1 MLIFL
6 FSLFLA
12 LTAFLLL
19 YAIIRKVILPQTSVR
34 QRIFALENNDNNAPI
49 EASKP
54 MVKKDGQRK
63 LREIPF
69 MERVVKPAGE
79 RLAESVSRM
88 TPKQVLALVEKRLV
102 MAGKAHEC
110 TAPQFVV
117 ICLIGALSMWFV
129 TFTLVGDGNFILIQK
144 IVFMLLGGVMGG
156 FMPIACLNTMMQ
168 KRQAEIARQLP
179 EVLDLLCV
187 SVQAGLSFDAALSKI
202 TGRMK
207 GELISEC
214 KRLQEDIRMGMV
226 RRTAMKNLASR
237 CDVQD
242 VSLFMTSVIQAERLG
257 TSMSK
262 TLKNQADNI
271 RERRR
276 QFVKAQAMKAPV
288 KIVFPLVLFIFPAL
302 FVVTLV
308 PTLLFLLKNM

>member
-1 MLIFL
+1 MLVML
-6 FSLFLA
+6 FSLSVSLVV
-12 LTAFLLL
+12 LLL
-19 YAIIRKVILPQTSVR
+19 LMSVIRKKILPQASVR
-34 QRIFALENNDNNAPI
+34 QRVLSLDASQSAPVV
-49 EASKP
+49 
-54 MVKKDGQRK
+54 MKKNDGQRK
-63 LREIPF
+63 LRDIPF

-79 RLAESVSRM
+79 QMAASISRFA
-88 TPKQVLALVEKRLV
+88 PKQLQALIEKRLV
-102 MAGKAHEC
+102 MAGKANEC
-110 TAPQFVV
+110 TPPQFMV
-117 ICLIGALSMWFV
+117 ICFVGALSMWFLM
-129 TFTLVGDGNFILIQK
+129 FTLGENSNYMLIQR
-144 IVFMLLGGVMGG
+144 VAFMLIGGILGGL
-156 FMPIACLNTMMQ
+156 MPVVCLNIMAQ

-187 SVQAGLSFDAALSKI
+187 SVQAGLSFDAALRKI
-202 TGRMK
+202 TDRMK

-226 RRTAMKNLASR
+226 RRTAMKNLAAR
-237 CDVQD
+237 CEVQD
-242 VSLFMTSVIQAERLG
+242 VSLFMTSIIQAERLG

-276 QFVKAQAMKAPV
+276 QYVKAEAMRAPV

-308 PTLLFLLKNM
+308 PTLLFLMKNM

>member
-1 MLIFL
+1 LVV
-6 FSLFLA
+6 
-12 LTAFLLL
+12 LLL
-19 YAIIRKVILPQTSVR
+19 LMSVIRKKILPQASVR
-34 QRIFALENNDNNAPI
+34 QRVLSLDASQSAPVVMKKNDR
-49 EASKP
+49 
-54 MVKKDGQRK
+54 QRK
-63 LREIPF
+63 LRDIPF

-79 RLAESVSRM
+79 QMATSISRLA
-88 TPKQVLALVEKRLV
+88 PKQLQALIEKRLV
-102 MAGKAHEC
+102 MAGKANEC
-110 TAPQFVV
+110 TPPQFMV
-117 ICLIGALSMWFV
+117 ICFVGALSMWFLM
-129 TFTLVGDGNFILIQK
+129 FTLGENSNYMLIQR
-144 IVFMLLGGVMGG
+144 VAFMLIGGILGGL
-156 FMPIACLNTMMQ
+156 MPVVCLNIMAQ

-187 SVQAGLSFDAALSKI
+187 SVQAGLSFDAALRKI
-202 TGRMK
+202 TDRMK

-226 RRTAMKNLASR
+226 RRTAMKNLAAR
-237 CDVQD
+237 CEVQD
-242 VSLFMTSVIQAERLG
+242 VSLFMTSIIQAERLG

-276 QFVKAQAMKAPV
+276 QYVKAEAMRAPV

-308 PTLLFLLKNM
+308 PTLLFLMKNM

>member
-1 MLIFL
+1 MLILL
-6 FSLFLA
+6 FALALSVTVFMIFLA
-12 LTAFLLL
+12 V
-19 YAIIRKVILPQTSVR
+19 IRKVILPQTSVR
-34 QRIFALENNDNNAPI
+34 QRIFALEQDVVPVPSSA
-49 EASKP
+49 EG
-54 MVKKDGQRK
+54 KKNGQRK

-69 MERVVKPAGE
+69 MERVVKPAG
-79 RLAESVSRM
+79 AYFTDSVSRLA
-88 TPKQVLALVEKRLV
+88 PKQVLAIIEKRLV
-102 MAGKAHEC
+102 MAGKAREC
-110 TAPQFVV
+110 TAPQFVA
-117 ICLIGALSMWFV
+117 ICLAGAISMWFV
-129 TFTLVGDGNFILIQK
+129 MFSLVGDSEYILIQK
-144 IVFMLLGGVMGG
+144 MAFMLLGGMLGG
-156 FMPIACLNTMMQ
+156 LMPLVCLNTMAQ

-187 SVQAGLSFDAALSKI
+187 SVQAGLSFDAALNKI

-207 GELISEC
+207 GELITEC

-237 CDVQD
+237 CEVQD
-242 VSLFMTSVIQAERLG
+242 VALFMTSIIQAERLG

-276 QFVKAQAMKAPV
+276 QYVKAEAMRAPV

-308 PTLLFLLKNM
+308 PTLLFLMRNM

>member
-6 FSLFLA
+6 FSMVLA
-12 LTAFLLL
+12 LTVFMIFFAV
-19 YAIIRKVILPQTSVR
+19 IRKVILPQTSVR
-34 QRIFALENNDNNAPI
+34 QRIFALDQNNAPV
-49 EASKP
+49 P
-54 MVKKDGQRK
+54 GTTVVKTDGQRK
-63 LREIPF
+63 IREIPF

-79 RLAESVSRM
+79 HIADTISHM
-88 TPKQVLALVEKRLV
+88 APKQVLALIEKRLV

-110 TAPQFVV
+110 TAPQFMV
-117 ICLIGALSMWFV
+117 IILIGALSMWFI
-129 TFTLVGDGNFILIQK
+129 TFTFVGDGNYILIQK
-144 IVFMLLGGVMGG
+144 VVFLLLGGILGG
-156 FMPIACLNTMMQ
+156 MMPVACLNTMVQ
-168 KRQAEIARQLP
+168 NRQAEIARQLP

-202 TGRMK
+202 TDRMK
-207 GELISEC
+207 GALISEC

-276 QFVKAQAMKAPV
+276 QYVKAEAMRAPV

-308 PTLLFLLKNM
+308 PTLLFLMRNM

>member
-1 MLIFL
+1 MLVML
-6 FSLFLA
+6 FSLSVSLVV
-12 LTAFLLL
+12 LLL
-19 YAIIRKVILPQTSVR
+19 LLSVIHKKILPQASVR
-34 QRIFALENNDNNAPI
+34 QRVLSLESAHSAPVVTQ
-49 EASKP
+49 KN
-54 MVKKDGQRK
+54 DGQRK
-63 LREIPF
+63 LRDIPF

-79 RLAESVSRM
+79 QIAASISRLA
-88 TPKQVLALVEKRLV
+88 PKQLQALIEKRLV
-102 MAGKAHEC
+102 MAGKANEC
-110 TAPQFVV
+110 TPPQFMV
-117 ICLIGALSMWFV
+117 ICFVGAISMWFLM
-129 TFTLVGDGNFILIQK
+129 FTLGENSNYMLIQR
-144 IVFMLLGGVMGG
+144 VAFMLIGVILGGL
-156 FMPIACLNTMMQ
+156 MPVVCLNIMAQ

-187 SVQAGLSFDAALSKI
+187 SVQAGLSFDAALRKI
-202 TGRMK
+202 TDRMK

-226 RRTAMKNLASR
+226 RRTAMKKLAAR
-237 CDVQD
+237 CAVQD
-242 VSLFMTSVIQAERLG
+242 VSLFMTSIIQAERLG

-276 QFVKAQAMKAPV
+276 QYVKAEAMRAPV

-308 PTLLFLLKNM
+308 PTLLFLMKNM

>member
-6 FSLFLA
+6 FSMVLA
-12 LTAFLLL
+12 LTVFMIFFAV
-19 YAIIRKVILPQTSVR
+19 IRKVILPQTSVR
-34 QRIFALENNDNNAPI
+34 QRIFALDQDGAPV
-49 EASKP
+49 ASTATPAKN
-54 MVKKDGQRK
+54 GQRK

-69 MERVVKPAGE
+69 MERVVKPVGE
-79 RLAESVSRM
+79 HMAESVSNLA
-88 TPKQVLALVEKRLV
+88 PKQVLSLIDKRLV
-102 MAGKAHEC
+102 MAGKSREC

-117 ICLIGALSMWFV
+117 ICLTGALSMWFV
-129 TFTLVGDGNFILIQK
+129 MFMLVGDSNYALIQK
-144 IVFMLLGGVMGG
+144 MVFMLLGGLLGG
-156 FMPIACLNTMMQ
+156 LMPLVCLNTMVQ

-179 EVLDLLCV
+179 EILDLLCV

-207 GELISEC
+207 GELITEC

-276 QFVKAQAMKAPV
+276 QYVKAEAMRAPV

-308 PTLLFLLKNM
+308 PTLLFLMRNM

>member
-1 MLIFL
+1 MLLML
-6 FSLFLA
+6 FSLSVSLVA
-12 LTAFLLL
+12 LLL
-19 YAIIRKVILPQTSVR
+19 LMSVIRKKILPQASVHQRVLSLESR
-34 QRIFALENNDNNAPI
+34 QSATVVTQNN
-49 EASKP
+49 
-54 MVKKDGQRK
+54 DGQRK
-63 LREIPF
+63 LRDIPF

-79 RLAESVSRM
+79 QMATSISRLA
-88 TPKQVLALVEKRLV
+88 PKQLQALIEKRLV
-102 MAGKAHEC
+102 MAGKANEC
-110 TAPQFVV
+110 TPPQFMV
-117 ICLIGALSMWFV
+117 ICLVGALSMWFLM
-129 TFTLVGDGNFILIQK
+129 FTLVGESNYKLIQRV
-144 IVFMLLGGVMGG
+144 VFMLIGGILGGL
-156 FMPIACLNTMMQ
+156 MPVGCLNIMVQ

-187 SVQAGLSFDAALSKI
+187 SVQAGLSFDAALRKI
-202 TGRMK
+202 TDRMK

-226 RRTAMKNLASR
+226 RRTAMKNLAAR
-237 CDVQD
+237 CAVQD
-242 VSLFMTSVIQAERLG
+242 VSLFMTSIIQAERLG

-276 QFVKAQAMKAPV
+276 QYVKAEAMRAPV

-308 PTLLFLLKNM
+308 PTLLFLMKNM

>member
-1 MLIFL
+1 MLIFI

-19 YAIIRKVILPQTSVR
+19 FAVIRKVILPQTSVR

-88 TPKQVLALVEKRLV
+88 APKQVLALVENRLI
-102 MAGKAHEC
+102 MAGKAREC
-110 TAPQFVV
+110 TAPQFMV
-117 ICLIGALSMWFV
+117 ICLTGAMSMWFV
-129 TFTLVGDGNFILIQK
+129 MFTLVGDSNYALIQK
-144 IVFMLLGGVMGG
+144 IVFMLLGGFLGG
-156 FMPIACLNTMMQ
+156 LMPLVCLNTMVQ

-187 SVQAGLSFDAALSKI
+187 SVQAGLSFDAALNKI
-202 TGRMK
+202 TDRMR
-207 GELISEC
+207 GALITEC

-237 CDVQD
+237 CEVQD

-276 QFVKAQAMKAPV
+276 QYVKAEALRAPV
-288 KIVFPLVLFIFPAL
+288 KIVFPLVIFIFPAL

-308 PTLLFLLKNM
+308 PTLLFLVKNM